1 MAKIV
6 ILQSPYFIVE
16 HPLEPILRKVTQK
29 HQKDPDVTKMSEDF
43 KKEGVEFIIDTGKNS
58 KDETITTFIFDG
70 IPIIGIK

>member
-29 HQKDPDVTKMSEDF
+29 HQKDPDITKVSEDF
-43 KKEGVEFIIDTGKNS
+43 KKEGVEFIISTVKNS
-58 KDETITTFIFDG
+58 KDETITAFIFGG
-70 IPIIGIK
+70 IPIIGVK